1 MDDKSEKMAST
12 TSSKGCDD
20 DNVNLKLICVENG
33 VNGLGIKLSKSSW
46 DPYPF
51 VSFVDETREQLN
63 GLQIGDCLLKVF
75 SVCSCAEL
83 ERGKKNK

>member
-1 MDDKSEKMAST
+1 MDDKNEKT
-12 TSSKGCDD
+12 PTETSFNGCDD
-20 DNVNLKLICVENG
+20 DNVNLKLISVENG
-33 VNGLGIKLSKSSW
+33 ANGLGIKLSKSSW

-75 SVCSCAEL
+75 LSVLVCRIRA
-83 ERGKKNK
+83 R

>member
-1 MDDKSEKMAST
+1 MDDKSEKIPST
-12 TSSKGCDD
+12 TSKGCDVG
-20 DNVNLKLICVENG
+20 DNVNLKLISVENG
-33 VNGLGIKLSKSSW
+33 ANGLGIKLSKTSW

-75 SVCSCAEL
+75 L
-83 ERGKKNK
+83 EACL